1 VCYSQPWTGSVSPV
15 LVASSQLKEWVN
27 ISLFFLTRKMSSR
40 NFVSINMVYGDE
52 GLKNPLHTAGTVN
65 VKMSRITRR

>member
-1 VCYSQPWTGSVSPV
+1 MDWKRVTGACSI
-15 LVASSQLKEWVN
+15 
-27 ISLFFLTRKMSSR
+27 ISAQRMGEYQFFFLTRKMSSR